1 MQGKEFDY
9 GAKGQAIPP
18 GKDNVV
24 DQTNFRVMQ
33 ASENAHLMQDAP
45 EGYQQQYQ
53 MTAEEYAAA
62 IQHQQMLEQQQLAAA
77 EQMQY
82 LEMQ

>member
-1 MQGKEFDY
+1 ME
-9 GAKGQAIPP
+9 
-18 GKDNVV
+18 
-24 DQTNFRVMQ
+24 
-33 ASENAHLMQDAP
+33 ASADAHVIQDAP

-62 IQHQQMLEQQQLAAA
+62 IQHQQMLEQQQLADA
-77 EQMQY
+77 EEMQY